1 MNGSKRLAVAV
12 FAVTSLSSSAVEL
25 HPVRIEDVKL
35 GGVAGEYADQ
45 CIRMRAYSD
54 WAKGDMYEECV
65 NAFRTHWDDMW
76 GAWQGEYWGKTML
89 CFAGAV
95 AYTGDEKLKTWV
107 LDRTHAFVK
116 EFQWPNGYLSTQAK
130 EDFLTCGTNHPSR
143 ADQGGWSIWGRK
155 YTMWALVELYKATGD
170 EPCLTAAERM
180 ADHLCSQMKRLNLAL
195 NDTGAWY
202 GISPASILSPLMEL
216 YRLKGKPEYL
226 ALARQTVEWFDGRQC
241 NPGEIVRDAFRKE
254 KVCVWHKTPCYWAKA
269 YEIMSCLE
277 GLVDYFRVTGDRH
290 VLDAVLAY
298 YGHLEREELN
308 AMGSVGY
315 FDHFVN
321 ATEKAN
327 GMSELCDVVYWIRL
341 NRTLLLLTGEAKY
354 ADRIEEAFYN
364 AFLAGVTR
372 DGRWGAHII
381 RSHGTRH
388 LFAPQQVNMRE
399 HQCCPDNMMRGY
411 FDFAASTVA
420 FSADGALDILLYSDV
435 TAKLPGATV
444 RILGGYPW
452 AETPISV
459 NVDLKASGKVRFRVP
474 AWSKTFRL
482 NGKTMTATD
491 GWASVDAPA
500 GKSAWE
506 LRFDLSPRIVDSA
519 AREDEPLGSWP
530 VKLNRDDV
538 ATYTTYFMTWMT
550 PEMNVCLR
558 SSPASRILRGP
569 LVLAKGKLAGTTK
582 EETLLA
588 PSIRNLDWKASL
600 RPMLSVERPAGVPAG
615 WMLTLTRGVEAKTVP
630 VADFA
635 SLSNTFDPSCWFSV
649 WF

>member
-1 MNGSKRLAVAV
+1 MAFAFSLAEATGDVLEPVYVGNVRL
-12 FAVTSLSSSAVEL
+12 S
-25 HPVRIEDVKL
+25 
-35 GGVAGEYADQ
+35 GVAGEYADQ

-65 NAFRTHWDDMW
+65 NAFRTHWDDLW

-89 CFAGAV
+89 CFAGAA
-95 AYTGDEKLKTWV
+95 AYTGDANLKKWV
-107 LDRTHAFVK
+107 LGRAHEFVG
-116 EFQWPNGYLSTQAK
+116 EFQWPNGYLSTQTK
-130 EDFLTCGTNHPSR
+130 EDFLTSGTNHPSR

-155 YTMWALVELYKATGD
+155 YTMWALVELYKTTGD
-170 EPCLTAAERM
+170 EKCLAAAEKM
-180 ADHLCSQMKRLNLAL
+180 ADHLCAQMKRLNIAL

-216 YRLKGKPEYL
+216 YRLRQKPEYL
-226 ALARQTVEWFDGRQC
+226 ALARQTVEWFDGQKG

-254 KVCVWHKTPCYWAKA
+254 KLCTWHKTPCYWAKA

-277 GLVDYFRVTGDRH
+277 GLVDYYRVTGDRH

-308 AMGSVGY
+308 PMGSVGY

-321 ATEKAN
+321 ASEKVN
-327 GMSELCDVVYWIRL
+327 GMTELCDVVYWIRL
-341 NRTLLLLTGEAKY
+341 NRALLLLTGEAKY

-399 HQCCPDNMMRGY
+399 HQCCPDNMMRSY
-411 FDFAASTVA
+411 FDFAATVA
-420 FSADGALDILLYSDV
+420 AISKGGSVDVLLYSDAV
-435 TAKLPGATV
+435 AKLPGAEV
-444 RILGGYPW
+444 KVFGGYPW
-452 AETPISV
+452 SEAPVSV
-459 NVDLKASGKVRFRVP
+459 NVVLERAGKVRFRVP
-474 AWSKTFRL
+474 AWSKTFQL
-482 NGKTMTATD
+482 NGKATTVEN
-491 GWASVDAPA
+491 GWAEAEAPA

-519 AREDEPLGSWP
+519 AREEDLSPWP
-530 VKLNRDDV
+530 VKLDRDDV
-538 ATYTTYFMTWMT
+538 STYTTYFMTWMT
-550 PEMNVCLR
+550 SEMYACLR
-558 SSPASRILRGP
+558 TEPASRILRGP

-588 PSIRNLDWKASL
+588 PSIRGLGWKAAL
-600 RPMLSVERPAGVPAG
+600 RPMSSIELPVGVPAG
-615 WMLTLTRGVEAKTVP
+615 WMLTLTRGVESKVIP

-635 SLSNTFDPSCWFSV
+635 SLSNGFDPSSWFSV